1 MKRRHDRVAVVLIAL
16 MIGFLFVDV
25 VYASES
31 KPGQK
36 IAIFPFENFSGDR
49 NAPAVIM
56 PKLRSRLEEKGYEVL
71 KEDQMNGFLLKERVR
86 TAGYISKE
94 TAKKIGEELR
104 VQVILTGSVNS
115 FVEGENP
122 HAGFTAFVVNAS
134 DGSLAWAN
142 HAAATAEDFEK
153 ILGLG
158 KIDGLDKLS
167 EKVLDSLLKTLQ
179 ISLSKRPSESAY
191 IVAVMP
197 FQNKC
202 RSGDAG
208 MMTTYMFIAELFKS
222 RKFTPLEYGEV
233 RRLVV
238 DLRMKDKGEINLKN
252 AEAVAGSAGV
262 DGIVVGCI
270 DAYREGSGISVP
282 PEVEIS
288 ARLINARKG
297 KILWSRSSQVKG
309 DDGVIML
316 DWGRIWSPENVAYKA
331 ITKLVKDMENTKWR

>member
-1 MKRRHDRVAVVLIAL
+1 
-16 MIGFLFVDV
+16 MIGLFFIDV
-25 VYASES
+25 VYPSES
-31 KPGQK
+31 GPGQK

-49 NAPAVIM
+49 NASAVIM
-56 PKLRSRLEEKGYEVL
+56 PLLRGRLVEKGYDVL
-71 KEDQMNGFLLKERVR
+71 KEDDMNAFLLRERIR
-86 TAGYISKE
+86 TVGYVSGE
-94 TAKKIGEELR
+94 TAKKIGDSFR
-104 VQVILTGSVNS
+104 TGAILTGSINS
-115 FVEGENP
+115 FTEGDNP
-122 HAGFTAFVVNAS
+122 HIGFTAFVVNAS

-142 HAAATAEDFEK
+142 HAAATGEDFEG

-158 KIDGLDKLS
+158 KIGRLDKLS
-167 EKVLDSLLKTLQ
+167 GKVLDRLLTTFE
-179 ISLSKRPSESAY
+179 ISLPEKSSGSAY
-191 IVAVMP
+191 KIAVMP

-202 RSGDAG
+202 RLGDAG

-222 RKFTPLEYGEV
+222 RKFIPLEYGEV

-270 DAYREGSGISVP
+270 DTYREGSGISAP

-288 ARLINARKG
+288 ARLIDAGKG
-297 KILWSRSSQVKG
+297 KILWSRSSQARG

-316 DWGRIWSPENVAYKA
+316 DWGRIRSPENVAYRA
-331 ITKLVKDMENTKWR
+331 ITELVKDMEKTKWR